1 MMLYSKF
8 SLPHTKIKSQEK
20 VLYSRPSCF
29 YASQIHQSERNTSF
43 CQRCKNTGAKPAPAR
58 LTCVLQCRIIS
69 KTCYGN
75 LFFSLEEEI
84 SRWAYSV
91 LLSYLR
97 ACDFSAVNYTK
108 KKKKKFSEIIQT
120 ETFTV
125 ELKAWQEFSIIH
137 GDISFYLTK
146 CIDRNL
152 I

>member
-1 MMLYSKF
+1 MMSYSKF

-29 YASQIHQSERNTSF
+29 YASQIHQPERNTSF
-43 CQRCKNTGAKPAPAR
+43 CQRCKNTGAKRAPTR
-58 LTCVLQCRIIS
+58 PTCVLQCRIIS

-108 KKKKKFSEIIQT
+108 KKIKSEIIQNRD
-120 ETFTV
+120 
-125 ELKAWQEFSIIH
+125 LHCGAKSMAGILYHS
-137 GDISFYLTK
+137 
-146 CIDRNL
+146 R
-152 I
+152 

>member
-1 MMLYSKF
+1 MLHKYINQREILLLSKV
-8 SLPHTKIKSQEK
+8 Q
-20 VLYSRPSCF
+20 
-29 YASQIHQSERNTSF
+29 
-43 CQRCKNTGAKPAPAR
+43 NTGAKRAPTR
-58 LTCVLQCRIIS
+58 LTCLLQCRIIS
-69 KTCYGN
+69 KTSYGN

-84 SRWAYSV
+84 SQWAYSV

-108 KKKKKFSEIIQT
+108 KKKKSEIIRT

-137 GDISFYLTK
+137 GDISLYLTK